1 MSKEFESISDRLPPQ
16 NIEAEEAVLGGILI
30 DPEAVSR
37 VLDTLRPEMFYVAAH
52 QEIFR
57 ACLMLHNQ
65 SNPTD
70 MMSLTTWLSD
80 RDMLEKIGGQSKIA
94 QLCDRTVSAVNIDFY
109 AQLVADKHSRRKLA
123 EAARTVV
130 EISYSNEL
138 ELTQLLDQSEQKI
151 FAVTQ
156 SRSQQGLV
164 PAGDILTKTF
174 YELESRFN
182 SLGTGNSTATGLTT
196 GFYDFDAM
204 TNGLQRSDLIII
216 AGRPSMGKCLA
227 FDSQLVLGD
236 GSISTIE
243 AIYQQYQKHQIK
255 PNLLTLGKDWRFE
268 QTQPSAFIDD
278 GIKPV
283 FRVTTALG
291 RQIET
296 TLTHP
301 FLTITGWQQL
311 SKLCVGDKVALPRQI
326 AVFGQEVRP
335 SCEIKLLAYFL
346 GDGCLTQSSPRF
358 TNINPSIQADF
369 VAAVEQFSPSLKVTF
384 DTYGDRA
391 ATLHTT
397 AKKRGAGNPLINWL
411 RNLEVWGKNAHHKVV
426 PDFVFCLEKSLV
438 ALFLNRL
445 LSTDGWMSVLTSG
458 QVQAGYAS
466 VSEQLARQ
474 VQHLLLRFGII
485 TKLKYKSVKYKQ
497 ELRYCWQL
505 DITDALSLQTLIE
518 QIGIFGKEAAIQ
530 KAKSALSTKRYQT
543 NTDLIPL
550 EVWHSL
556 TAAKGDQSW
565 QKLAKTAGISSS
577 NIHVGRRAPTRER
590 LLKLATAVNCL
601 SLQNLATSDVYWDKI
616 TAIEFVGE
624 KQVYDLTIP
633 ETHNFV
639 ANDICV
645 HNTAFGLELAR
656 KMADIHRLPVAIFSL
671 EMSKEQLVYRLLA
684 SQSKVRSSDMG
695 IDSNRLRSGQISENE
710 WGTVAMAISGLSELP
725 LFIDDTPNP
734 PITELRSKA
743 RRLQS
748 EKGGSLGLILID
760 YLQLMEGSGSD
771 NRVQEISRITR
782 SLKALARELN
792 VPVIA
797 LSQLSRGVEA
807 RTNKRPMLSDLRESG
822 CLSGD
827 SLITMADTGA
837 EIPICDLVG
846 KSDFAI
852 WAVNPQ
858 TLKMERAIVSN
869 AFCTGLKP
877 VCQLETEL
885 GRCIKATANHKFLT
899 IQGWKRLDEL
909 QIGDRIAMPRMIP
922 SPELQTMGDAELA
935 LVGHLI
941 GDGCM
946 LPRHA
951 IQYTTK
957 ELDLAELVVNLAA
970 EVFREQILPRIKQE
984 GDWYQVYLP
993 STRRL
998 TRGVK
1003 NPITKWLENLGI
1015 FGLRSPEK
1023 FIPCQV
1029 FEQPLEAI
1037 VIFLRHLWVTDGC
1050 ILTSKKSHYP
1060 SIYYASSSGK
1070 LARGVQSLL
1079 LRVGINATLRIVS
1092 QGKKGRDQYHVV
1104 VGGKPD
1110 IEKFINTVGTVGKY
1124 KQEGLQ
1130 AVSSY
1135 INNSGKANTN
1145 RDLIPKE
1152 AWQIYV
1158 NPAREKLGLTTRQ
1171 MQEQLGTKY
1180 CGTSLYKN
1188 AIGRDRT
1195 HSLARI
1201 LESTELLN
1209 LATSD
1214 IYWDKVVAI
1223 NSLSEEMVYDLTVPS
1238 LSNFM
1243 ANGFY
1248 AHNSI
1253 EQDADLVI
1261 NLYRDEYYNPETP
1274 DRGVAEIII
1283 AKHRNGPVGTIKL
1296 LFEPRL
1302 TKFENMASGR
1312 S

>member
-858 TLKMERAIVSN
+858 TLKMERGIVSN

-1023 FIPCQV
+1023 
-1029 FEQPLEAI
+1029 
-1037 VIFLRHLWVTDGC
+1037 
-1050 ILTSKKSHYP
+1050 
-1060 SIYYASSSGK
+1060 
-1070 LARGVQSLL
+1070 
-1079 LRVGINATLRIVS
+1079 
-1092 QGKKGRDQYHVV
+1092 
-1104 VGGKPD
+1104 
-1110 IEKFINTVGTVGKY
+1110 
-1124 KQEGLQ
+1124 
-1130 AVSSY
+1130 
-1135 INNSGKANTN
+1135 
-1145 RDLIPKE
+1145 
-1152 AWQIYV
+1152 
-1158 NPAREKLGLTTRQ
+1158 LTTRQ